1 MITRLKDIA
10 SLSELEKENK
20 AIKQRIIGEEILLS
34 IKENNLIY
42 YQPAR
47 QVIFGVIIMLNIKV
61 TVIET
66 KHYQLKNISIK
77 VDHI

>member
-34 IKENNLIY
+34 IKENNLILAI
-42 YQPAR
+42 P
-47 QVIFGVIIMLNIKV
+47 LSK
-61 TVIET
+61 
-66 KHYQLKNISIK
+66 
-77 VDHI
+77 

>member
-42 YQPAR
+42 Y
-47 QVIFGVIIMLNIKV
+47 
-61 TVIET
+61 
-66 KHYQLKNISIK
+66 
-77 VDHI
+77 